1 MRKMRRR
8 TSKSASCNTHELAIH
23 LALPHQLATKT
34 TPCVSMLT
42 FFLGDRKVGV
52 ASLAIG
58 EAVKV
63 IGDYLAL
70 IYLRTIEK
78 NPGPP
83 LTEEQRDAALSQIGS
98 ILGVLQNVQA
108 DLKTVKNT
116 CDTVKLEIEA
126 LQQSFEQ
133 RFEKNEKTVDTM
145 KIELQETQQR
155 LSQLERHA
163 RRNNIVIFGIPADI
177 AVPDAL
183 QTVLRD
189 AISLEQVPEY
199 KTAYRLGKNTA
210 KPPILVRLREQ
221 KDKENIMAKVSNLKG
236 TKISINHDL
245 TPEEQATRRTIVAA
259 AKLATSRN
267 IPCRVRRTGLL
278 VNNQLLLPV
287 ELCNP
292 DWVKDFIQPLSS
304 NSGQPPPQG
313 RGGASKRTF
322 ANIVSPGSAAA
333 AAIEDFRRPR
343 SSTTD
348 SQSEKAGG
356 RPKRGLSKEDNR
368 QKSK

>member
-34 TPCVSMLT
+34 TPSVSMLT
-42 FFLGDRKVGV
+42 FFLGDRQVGV
-52 ASLAIG
+52 ASLAKV
-58 EAVKV
+58 VKG

-70 IYLRTIEK
+70 IYLQTIEK

-98 ILGVLQNVQA
+98 ILGVLQNVQV

-116 CDTVKLEIEA
+116 CDTVKLELEA
-126 LQQSFEQ
+126 LQKSFEQ
-133 RFEKNEKTVDTM
+133 RFEKNEKTVDKM
-145 KIELQETQQR
+145 KIALQDTQQR
-155 LSQLERHA
+155 LGQLERLA
-163 RRNNIVIFGIPADI
+163 RRNNIVIFGIAADV

-189 AISLEQVPEY
+189 AIGLEQVPEY
-199 KTAYRLGKNTA
+199 ETAYRLGKNTA

-221 KDKENIMAKVSNLKG
+221 KDKENIMARVSNLKG
-236 TKISINHDL
+236 TKISVTDDL

-278 VNNQLLLPV
+278 VNNQLLLPA

-292 DWVKDFIQPLSS
+292 DWVKDFIQPLSN
-304 NSGQPPPQG
+304 NSGRPPPQG
-313 RGGASKRTF
+313 RGGAIKRTF

-333 AAIEDFRRPR
+333 ANSEVFRRPR
-343 SSTTD
+343 SSSTD